1 MHQSHFSSMSRHART
16 INYNVTNITNVTQV
30 RVVGGWKGSG
40 HGRKNHR
47 GMYKERPPR
56 LLQYLAEGRSEGE
69 LCTESVRTLGYATRG
84 FCLGVEGMAK
94 GVAGVVGGAAGL
106 AVGTIELVAAL
117 FGKDITK

>member
-1 MHQSHFSSMSRHART
+1 MHNKHFSSMSRHART

-30 RVVGGWKGSG
+30 RVEGGWKGPG
-40 HGRKNHR
+40 HGRKSHH
-47 GMYKERPPR
+47 GMHKERPPR

-69 LCTESVRTLGYATRG
+69 LCAESVRTLGYAARG
-84 FCLGVEGMAK
+84 FCSSVEGMAK
-94 GVAGVVGGAAGL
+94 GVAGVAGGAAKL